1 MENQNIEYFAT
12 QIVDA
17 AIKVHRSLGP
27 GLLESAYQKCLAI
40 ELRKR
45 ELLVECELIVLS
57 LTMGLPLKS
66 GTNHMRWKKLI
77 IENKTVEKIL
87 PSMKPNFNLLENER
101 LPNWVYIKLEYEKNG
116 RGYKTKSKYKRIRK
130 ICVAALPFK
139 SE

>member
-1 MENQNIEYFAT
+1 MEKQDTEYTAT

-45 ELLVECELIVLS
+45 GLLVECELMCPINYDGV
-57 LTMGLPLKS
+57 TIES
-66 GTNHMRWKKLI
+66 GYRIDMLVGRSII

-87 PSMKPNFNLLENER
+87 SIHEAQLLTYLRMSGYPIGFILNWSLRKMADGIKR
-101 LPNWVYIKLEYEKNG
+101 LAN
-116 RGYKTKSKYKRIRK
+116 TK
-130 ICVAALPFK
+130 
-139 SE
+139 E